1 MKLINIDVG
10 NNTLQVERGTSVQR
24 LIELM
29 ESNSWNPA
37 DWVLTYVFP
46 ESDLR
51 TELQVHNN
59 SQLSEVSGIMAE
71 MGKEFLSE
79 NNNQ

>member
-24 LIELM
+24 LIKLM
-29 ESNSWNPA
+29 EDNSWNPA

-46 ESDLR
+46 EEDKSIDTSTSCGR
-51 TELQVHNN
+51 FEKDRCAELKY
-59 SQLSEVSGIMAE
+59 EG
-71 MGKEFLSE
+71 
-79 NNNQ
+79 